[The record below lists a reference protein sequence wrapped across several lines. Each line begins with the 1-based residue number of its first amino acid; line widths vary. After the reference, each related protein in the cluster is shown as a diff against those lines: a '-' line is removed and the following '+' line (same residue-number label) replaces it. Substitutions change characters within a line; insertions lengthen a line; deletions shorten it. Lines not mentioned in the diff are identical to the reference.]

1 MKICVLIKQVP
12 NEDSPVVIGSD
23 GISVNNENTTFT
35 TNESDTYAM
44 EEALLL
50 KEKHGGEVVVCSL
63 GGDSATQV
71 IKDSLAKGGDRGIMI
86 NDPHFENL
94 PPLELAKVI
103 SEAIKNEA
111 FDLILSGTQSADAGY
126 SQVGVLVA
134 EMLGTTHSA
143 LVAETEVVND
153 STIKVKRELEGGW
166 FQWSE
171 LTLPASLSIQ
181 SGINKPRYATLK
193 GIMGVKRKT
202 VDTVTATELGI
213 DSFETTSNVS
223 SLYVP
228 QKSNNTTFIDGTA
241 DEIADK
247 LVDLFKNEFNI

>member
-35 TNESDTYAM
+35 TNESDTYAL

-63 GGDSATQV
+63 GGDSASQV

-103 SEAIKNEA
+103 SKAIENEA

-134 EMLGTTHSA
+134 EMLKTTHSA
-143 LVAETEVVND
+143 LVAEIEILND
-153 STIKVKRELEGGW
+153 TTIKVKRELEGGW

-171 LTLPASLSIQ
+171 LSLPASLSIQ

-202 VDTVTATELGI
+202 VDTVSATELGI
-213 DSFETTSNVS
+213 DSFETTSHVS
-223 SLYVP
+223 SMYVP
-228 QKSNNTTFIDGTA
+228 EKSNNVTYLEGSA
-241 DEIADK
+241 DDIADK